1 MKHVALDRKR
11 KWMCLLGIRPAT
23 NLVMGVFCTTTSRM
37 LSSSIAMAARRRL
50 SIIAR
55 IKTSCIEWH
64 RFRLSGSSRPTLA
77 SSLSFR
83 ASRKWP
89 STCARTLCAT
99 SHWLVSA
106 ALWRA
111 IGSLV
116 SHLNSYHRTGW
127 QHSVVG
133 FHQILPFIEQ
143 LLVEIHGKSHDRIRQ
158 SGIDPRGSAVPFR
171 DLIALWRDKKAGA
184 SRDAWRPYLSELN
197 GGSFQWTRPI
207 RGHRR
212 LEIVE
217 VGTGMP
223 RCAQRWLSHARLLSL
238 DDHPDP
244 HYANYCR
251 QTYWSVA
258 ERGEASLDTLDLMVD
273 WPTFGLTR
281 RRFHR
286 VLLPVDTDEGQLL
299 LGASLLDETIDLRRP

>member
-1 MKHVALDRKR
+1 MAPLQVVRFLAANVGLIVVVPRKQKMAIYLRPNTLRYLALVGLGRIVARYRVARVSLD
-11 KWMCLLGIRPAT
+11 
-23 NLVMGVFCTTTSRM
+23 
-37 LSSSIAMAARRRL
+37 
-50 SIIAR
+50 
-55 IKTSCIEWH
+55 
-64 RFRLSGSSRPTLA
+64 
-77 SSLSFR
+77 
-83 ASRKWP
+83 
-89 STCARTLCAT
+89 
-99 SHWLVSA
+99 
-106 ALWRA
+106 
-111 IGSLV
+111 
-116 SHLNSYHRTGW
+116 SYHRTGW